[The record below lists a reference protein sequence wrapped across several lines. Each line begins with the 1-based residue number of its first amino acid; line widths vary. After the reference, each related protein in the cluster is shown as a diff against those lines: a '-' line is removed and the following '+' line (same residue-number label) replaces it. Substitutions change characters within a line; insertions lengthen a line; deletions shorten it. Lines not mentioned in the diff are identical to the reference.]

1 MLKDAEKGAYHNSHM
16 CSLSIP
22 SARVIPAIFARTIA
36 ANELR
41 IGTEILLGFVFVSE
55 SDKVV
60 TTAITDPRT
69 VNQSPTGAI
78 MTPNPTP
85 PSTTQPSTSTAVDPV
100 QSTLLALLSQA
111 ANAGAA
117 PIK

>member
-1 MLKDAEKGAYHNSHM
+1 MKEAEKGAYHNSHM

-22 SARVIPAIFARTIA
+22 PARVIPAIFTRIIT

-41 IGTEILLGFVFVSE
+41 IGTEILLVLFFVSE
-55 SDKVV
+55 SNKVV

-69 VNQSPTGAI
+69 VNQSPTTGTI
-78 MTPNPTP
+78 TTPIATP
-85 PSTTQPSTSTAVDPV
+85 PSTAQPSTSTAVDPV

-117 PIK
+117 PIR